1 MFGSDS
7 SREVTFM
14 PVEAEINYNGFN
26 CHHSAL
32 VLAVNGE
39 QKLVLNWLNTVIKRY
54 NDETFD
60 HIEITTEEGEKF
72 IRIDDRTEDLVDFL
86 YNNNYP
92 YLEAP
97 IPDSDTINWV
107 VRAQA
112 QIGDLVIESFI
123 RESEQEYE

>member
-26 CHHSAL
+26 CYHSAL

-60 HIEITTEEGEKF
+60 HIEITTEGGKKF
-72 IRIDDRTEDLVDFL
+72 MRIDDRTEDLVDFL

-92 YLEAP
+92 YFEAP
-97 IPDSDTINWV
+97 IPDLDTINWV
-107 VRAQA
+107 VKAQA

>member
-7 SREVTFM
+7 SREITFT

-32 VLAVNGE
+32 VLVVNGK
-39 QKLVLNWLNTVIKRY
+39 QKLVLNWLNTVIKKY
-54 NDETFD
+54 SNETFD
-60 HIEITTEEGEKF
+60 HIEITTEKGKKF
-72 IRIDDRTEDLVDFL
+72 IRIDDWTEDLVDFL

-92 YLEAP
+92 CFEAP